1 MIEWVPASPERAEEL
16 FAACPGYFERL
27 HGGAHTAEDIRDLL
41 EEKPPEVS
49 EKQTWIALLQG
60 ETAGVIDFLRD
71 YPRPGTVYVGL
82 LMVREDRQG
91 QGLGAILFRELA
103 RLSQG
108 EHFRLAVLE
117 HNTAALAFWRRI
129 GFVAT
134 GEVKPWREHLA
145 ILMERYGSK
154 FPTAC
159 AEAPSGRFGDFEP

>member
-1 MIEWVPASPERAEEL
+1 MIDWLPADAERAEEL
-16 FAACPGYFERL
+16 FAACPDYFQRL
-27 HGGAHTAEDIRDLL
+27 HGAAHTAEDIRDLL
-41 EEKPPEVS
+41 EERPPEVS
-49 EKQTWIALLQG
+49 EKQTWIALVRG
-60 ETAGVIDFLRD
+60 ETVGVVDFLRD

-117 HNTAALAFWRRI
+117 HNKPALAFWRRM

-134 GEVKPWREHLA
+134 GEVKPWRGHRV
-145 ILMERYGSK
+145 ILMERSYEQGDR
-154 FPTAC
+154 
-159 AEAPSGRFGDFEP
+159 SGLSFEI